1 MTFIL
6 DIINGIHKFL
16 GYLDISP
23 KYLNRGYTILSV
35 IPTVYLLRIVY
46 GLWQNQNYLQFFLYG
61 LGFLVLLYFT
71 VLNVFYYFFDK
82 NSKADV
88 TQVIVKYLPDEA
100 FNIEGETVRGNN
112 GNIDKV
118 NTEKANVL
126 FDEDYQLKLAENMRY
141 LIEKGEIKVNE
152 LGRMD
157 GFLIDR
163 NTLYPYYYVKKVS
176 DKTYQLSIGRN
187 YSSMEKVGTI
197 KVDSPE
203 DHIEPVGL
211 FLAGGD
217 FVKDGLRYHEPYRL
231 KLIIK
236 KNQPKE
242 QEGEVIYSR
251 SQRRK
256 KSKV

>member
-6 DIINGIHKFL
+6 DIINGVHKFL

-141 LIEKGEIKVNE
+141 LIEKGK
-152 LGRMD
+152 
-157 GFLIDR
+157 
-163 NTLYPYYYVKKVS
+163 
-176 DKTYQLSIGRN
+176 
-187 YSSMEKVGTI
+187 
-197 KVDSPE
+197 
-203 DHIEPVGL
+203 
-211 FLAGGD
+211 
-217 FVKDGLRYHEPYRL
+217 
-231 KLIIK
+231 
-236 KNQPKE
+236 
-242 QEGEVIYSR
+242 SR
-251 SQRRK
+251 SMNLVEWTV
-256 KSKV
+256 S